1 MRKLLMALLFAS
13 TTVACSGDDPTVV
26 EDLTDTGSDET
37 LVDSSTTE
45 TIDNDTGSTTDDT
58 GSSTDD
64 TGTPTEGGA
73 DTGTPGDTSTPADT
87 GVKPDV
93 APDVVADTAVAPD
106 VGSDTRVD
114 ATPDSIVPDVAV
126 VCGTVSCTTD
136 AQCALVGC
144 GTCRMSGKCGM

>member
-64 TGTPTEGGA
+64 TGTPTEG
-73 DTGTPGDTSTPADT
+73 GDTSTPADT